1 MYFREDAWMMKEIFG
16 LSDRALIRMV
26 NHLFQT
32 EYGDDECVRKEWNEH
47 EVISVWLLIGC
58 ANRYEFQIRRFDG
71 CLQVYAED
79 RGCAFHYADALE
91 HTVVQ
96 IREPHMIYFGKNSRE
111 EFCTTLEFPG
121 HERIIL
127 PIHTI
132 TLADS
137 SAQRLEEAGLI
148 LFLPFLFYCVAEETK
163 EREKKQELLE
173 QFVLH
178 DIPDTLYR
186 SMKKGDLNV
195 FDAQKLKQFCRRIMW
210 KLLSHQNF
218 MQNLEFQ
225 ELMMGALEADI
236 ELVERIQRLEA
247 SKNAE

>member
-1 MYFREDAWMMKEIFG
+1 MYLREDAWMMKAIFR

-26 NHLFQT
+26 NRLFQT
-32 EYGDDECVRKEWNEH
+32 EYEDEECVRKEWNEH
-47 EVISVWLLIGC
+47 EVISVWLIVGC

-71 CLQVYAED
+71 CLQIYAED

-111 EFCTTLEFPG
+111 EFCTTLEFPS

-137 SAQRLEEAGLI
+137 STQKLEEAGLI
-148 LFLPFLFYCVAEETK
+148 LFLPFLFYCFAEES
-163 EREKKQELLE
+163 ENLEKKQEFLE

-178 DIPDTLYR
+178 DIPDTLYK
-186 SMKKGDLNV
+186 SMKKGDLTV

-210 KLLSHQNF
+210 RLLSHKNW
-218 MQNLEFQ
+218 MQNLELQ
-225 ELMMGALEADI
+225 ELMMDALDADM
-236 ELVERIQRLEA
+236 ELVERVQRMEA
-247 SKNAE
+247 VKHMV